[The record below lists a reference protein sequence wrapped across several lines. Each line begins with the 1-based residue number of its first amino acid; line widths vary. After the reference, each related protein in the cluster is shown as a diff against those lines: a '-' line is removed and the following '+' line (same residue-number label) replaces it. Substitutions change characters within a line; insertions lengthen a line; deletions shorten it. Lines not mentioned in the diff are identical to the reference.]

1 MTQSLLR
8 EGIEF
13 ATKLASGFESQSP
26 PKVQHLFIMESTDG
40 FQRAPIIKL
49 FEKFYLQI
57 AAMWIFFYNM
67 QNIMYIFEWKRLGP
81 DDDRFP
87 SYAIPKTQ

>member
-8 EGIEF
+8 EGIGF

-57 AAMWIFFYNM
+57 AAMWIFFYS
-67 QNIMYIFEWKRLGP
+67 I
-81 DDDRFP
+81 
-87 SYAIPKTQ
+87 YAEYNVYFRMEKAGSR